1 MMKKPYQTTILVAT
15 SLLLFLA
22 TPSVARGQIVP
33 DNSLPNNS
41 IVTPNGSVFQIDG
54 GTTAG
59 SNLFHSFQDFS
70 VPTGNEAFFNNA
82 TSINNIITR
91 IVGGNL
97 SNIDGLIRANGT
109 ANLFLLNPN
118 GIIFGPNARL
128 NIGGSFLGTTADSI
142 LFDDGREFS
151 AARPQNPPL
160 LTVNVPVGLQF
171 GSGAG
176 VIQVAGEI
184 APADGTGLEL
194 SPGRTLALVGG
205 DVTFTGAMVEVPSGR
220 LEIGSVR
227 SGEVGLTPTMVGWKL
242 GYDGAIALGDIELRD
257 GTSVSTPIL
266 ENHPDSGIQLRG
278 DRILLDR
285 SAIAS
290 VTLGNAP
297 GGDITIEASESLELY
312 GTGDRF
318 PFSSSIATQVDEAAS
333 GSGGQIAVSAS
344 RITLSESSKI
354 QTATFGSGVAGDLN
368 VNADETVEILG
379 FNPALLDDPFESAAQ
394 LSSFTFGEA
403 DTGSITVSTRRLI
416 VTDGALLL
424 PGILFGA
431 TGNGGDLNVS
441 ATDTIEVRGVSPVLP
456 SVIGTVTFDAGNGGN
471 IFINTG
477 RLVVRDGGQVS
488 ADTGAAGS
496 AGRTTIRAAES
507 IVVSGINPSGEAAE
521 ISADAFIPDPG
532 LQQAFSLPLVPTGNT
547 GELTIRTPRLE
558 VSAGGSVAVEHEGI
572 GNAGDLRIEAG
583 AIALDEEGSI
593 TAATQSGGGGNLVV
607 EVQDSLQLRNGS
619 FISAEAGGTG
629 HGGNL
634 TISTDTLV
642 ALENSDI
649 IANAFEGNGGNI
661 QIQAQAIF
669 GTQFRPQ
676 KTPESDITASSQ
688 FGVDGIVQITNP
700 NIDSTQGLVELPE
713 KPVNEGDRIVSGCA
727 SALENSLT
735 ITGRGG
741 LPPNPERQ
749 LISDRPWA
757 DLRDLS
763 AFRSESA
770 ASLLQENTPP
780 RLVEANSWIVH
791 PDGKIELVALVNN
804 APPQGLPLNCAV
816 KP

>member
-1 MMKKPYQTTILVAT
+1 MNNPYQTTTLVAS

-22 TPSVARGQIVP
+22 LSPIAQAQILP

-41 IVTPNGSVFQIDG
+41 TVTPNGRGFQIDG

-59 SNLFHSFQDFS
+59 SDLFHSFQEFS

-82 TSINNIITR
+82 TNINNIITR
-91 IVGGNL
+91 VTGGNI

-128 NIGGSFLGTTADSI
+128 DIGGSFLGTTADSI

-151 AARPQNPPL
+151 ATPPHSPPL

-176 VIQVAGEI
+176 AIQVAGEI

-205 DVTFTGAMVEVPSGR
+205 DVTLTGAIVEVPSGR
-220 LEIGSVR
+220 VEIGSVR
-227 SGEVGLTPTMVGWKL
+227 SGEVGLTPTTVGWKL
-242 GYDGAIALGDIELRD
+242 GYDDAIAFGDIELRD

-403 DTGSITVSTRRLI
+403 DTGSITVSTRCLI

-456 SVIGTVTFDAGNGGN
+456 SVIETVTFDAGNGGN

-496 AGRTTIRAAES
+496 AGRTTIRAAAS

-532 LQQAFSLPLVPTGNT
+532 LQQAFSLPPVPTGNT

-676 KTPESDITASSQ
+676 QTPESDITASSQ

-735 ITGRGG
+735 VTGRGG

-749 LISDRPWA
+749 LISDRPWT
-757 DLRDLS
+757 DLRNLS
-763 AFRSESA
+763 VFRSESA
-770 ASLLQENTPP
+770 ASLPQENTPP